1 MQFLRKIWAFPGVRL
16 AFITFLA
23 TRIALSAWVM
33 IVRQVY
39 DQPLPPHPVLR
50 PYVGV
55 QVSDSQVLEP
65 WQRWDTLH
73 YQAIAER
80 GYAAFVGALFTPP
93 LFPGLMR
100 VLAPLLGGD
109 TLLAGIIV
117 GNAAY
122 LLGLIAFY
130 HYALHESKDLETSR
144 RSLIYLA
151 LFPAAFFFLAAYTE
165 SLFLLTASIALLM
178 THKKRWILAGLAGG
192 LAAATRLTGAVL
204 LIPLAYAAL
213 VEPRKLRPWL
223 APLGTAV
230 GAAVLPLYTW
240 LVLNQPPWTPILVQ
254 SNRFHGG
261 FSFPGANVLA
271 TIQRIGAGLAYPADY
286 WDLAFMLLFVAL
298 AVPVWRRL
306 SRVSAVFYLS
316 FLGLYL
322 VREAGVQPLI
332 GTPRYV
338 LIMLPAFIVLGSMGR
353 NPWVNRLILY
363 PSLALLLFMAGQFA
377 IWGWV
382 G

>member
-1 MQFLRKIWAFPGVRL
+1 
-16 AFITFLA
+16 
-23 TRIALSAWVM
+23 M
-33 IVRQVY
+33 IVRQGY
-39 DQPLPPHPVLR
+39 DQPLPPDPLLR

-55 QVSDSQVLEP
+55 EITSNSFLEP

-80 GYAAFVGALFTPP
+80 GYEAFVVALFTPP
-93 LFPGLMR
+93 LFPWLMR
-100 VLAPLLGGD
+100 LLAPPLGGD
-109 TLLAGIIV
+109 TLLAGIIIS
-117 GNAAY
+117 NIAY

-130 HYALHESKDLETSR
+130 HYALHESRDEQISR

-165 SLFLLTASIALLM
+165 SLFLVTASVALLM
-178 THKKRWILAGLAGG
+178 TLKKRWALAGLAGG

-213 VEPRKLRPWL
+213 AEWLDFRKPQSWL
-223 APLGTAV
+223 APLGTAL

-240 LVLNQPPWTPILVQ
+240 LVLDQPPWTPILVQ
-254 SNRFHGG
+254 SSRFNGG
-261 FSFPGANVLA
+261 FSLPGANLLA
-271 TIQRIGAGLAYPADY
+271 TIQRIASGHAYPADY

-298 AVPVWRRL
+298 AIPVWRRL

-322 VREAGVQPLI
+322 VREGGVQPLI

-338 LIMLPAFIVLGSMGR
+338 LIMLPAFIVLGTAGR
-353 NPWVNRLILY
+353 NPWINRLILY